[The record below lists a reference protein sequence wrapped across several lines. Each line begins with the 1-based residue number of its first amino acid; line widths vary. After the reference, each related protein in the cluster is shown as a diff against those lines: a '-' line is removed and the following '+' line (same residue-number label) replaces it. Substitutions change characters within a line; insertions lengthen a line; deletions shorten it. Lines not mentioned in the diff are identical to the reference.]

1 MSMIEF
7 EKLMTHTL
15 TLRKRD
21 KNESG
26 DFSDISSV
34 SLSGFVQFGNNLIE
48 KSKDEKMLST
58 AIVFLKD
65 DCGIDI
71 SHEYW
76 MVNQVAPYNRP
87 NMEVLK
93 IDPIDDPETGLT
105 HHFELM
111 VR

>member
-15 TLRKRD
+15 TLRKR
-21 KNESG
+21 KRNESG
-26 DFSDISSV
+26 DFSDISNST
-34 SLSGFVQFGNNLIE
+34 LKGFVQFGNNLIE
-48 KSKDEKMLST
+48 KSKDEKILST
-58 AIVFLKD
+58 AIIFLKN

-76 MVNQVAPYNRP
+76 MVDQTAPYVRP

-93 IDPIDDPETGLT
+93 IDPIDNPETGLT

>member
-15 TLRKRD
+15 TLRKR
-21 KNESG
+21 KRNESG
-26 DFSDISSV
+26 DFSNISSSV
-34 SLSGFVQFGNNLIE
+34 LKGFVQYGNNLIE
-48 KSKDEKMLST
+48 KEKNETILST

-71 SHEYW
+71 NYPYW
-76 MVNQVAPYNRP
+76 MIDQTAPYSRP

-93 IDPIDDPETGLT
+93 IDPVDNPQTGLT
-105 HHFELM
+105 HHFEIM